1 MRGPASE
8 MSRSCDPA
16 LHQRLHL
23 ARLRYYMG
31 RLATVRDTAEREYL
45 TREVAFERAT
55 LYELESCVEG
65 GGRATRPAL
74 RQ

>member
-1 MRGPASE
+1 

-16 LHQRLHL
+16 LHRRLHL

-31 RLATVRDTAEREYL
+31 RLATVRDTGEREYL

-55 LYELESCVEG
+55 LYELESWAQ
-65 GGRATRPAL
+65 GRAPATRPAL
-74 RQ
+74 RR

>member
-1 MRGPASE
+1 
-8 MSRSCDPA
+8 
-16 LHQRLHL
+16 
-23 ARLRYYMG
+23 MG